1 MKKLF
6 FVVTLLISCFFSDSA
21 KAQSGFSVDRL
32 VFGGNFGASFSSYE
46 TLIGISPSVGYKV
59 TDRLTL
65 GTGVIYQF
73 YRLKIS
79 PFDFKFNNYGARF
92 YGTFQLNEF
101 LILHSEYESLNLE
114 YVKYNTL
121 GLPDGTGRRTVGT
134 TLVGGGYRQ
143 YISANSTLDLMVLY
157 NLTETLY
164 TPYSNPII
172 RVGLSFGL

>member
-6 FVVTLLISCFFSDSA
+6 FVVTLLISCFFSVST
-21 KAQSGFSVDRL
+21 KAQSGFSTDRL

-73 YRLKIS
+73 YRIKIT
-79 PFDFKFNNYGARF
+79 PFDFKFNNYGARV

-114 YVKYNTL
+114 YIKYNTL
-121 GLPDGTGRRTVGT
+121 GLPDGTGRRTIGT

-143 YISANSTLDLMVLY
+143 YISANSTIDLMVLY
-157 NLTETLY
+157 NLTETPY
-164 TPYSNPII
+164 TRYSNPII